1 MLKNVDA
8 RERLVMLDER
18 GREVSSE
25 QLAEL
30 IAAAG
35 DRGDTGLVFAI
46 GGPFGHGDAVR
57 TPTPPLY
64 LPLSLTVRTRCTLVR
79 DGAAVKRMTHTHTH
93 THTHPQRGKWP
104 ENKHSLT
111 WL

>member
-1 MLKNVDA
+1 MRATSLTAARWWRQNSRDPAEQRSAEGERVLKNVDA

-46 GGPFGHGDAVR
+46 GGPFGHGDAV
-57 TPTPPLY
+57 
-64 LPLSLTVRTRCTLVR
+64 
-79 DGAAVKRMTHTHTH
+79 
-93 THTHPQRGKWP
+93 
-104 ENKHSLT
+104 
-111 WL
+111 